1 MSRAELYACL
11 YVTQFPAQALLRL
24 RPELRNRPCAVME
37 GDPPLRQVCSLN
49 SQAHALGVVPGMTQV
64 EMDTFP
70 SVTLLPRSK
79 AVEAATSSALLE
91 CAAAFSPWVESPRE
105 DPGEHQSSD
114 NAFLCMI
121 DIAGTETL
129 LGVPGMLA
137 GTLLERVRSLGIS
150 ARITV
155 SCNFHAAICLA
166 RGASLKKQIAVI
178 PAGKESAA
186 LASLPLTILN
196 LPAERAETFSL
207 WGIHTLGMLAALPEK
222 SLIAR
227 MGQEGKRLSQLAR
240 GDLPHFFLPD
250 EPAFKLE
257 EHMEFDSPVE
267 LLTSLLFVIGVM
279 LEQLVLRASARS
291 LALASVTIRLALE
304 GNASHTRAVRP
315 ALPSNDRQLWIKL
328 IHLDLEAHP
337 PQASILAL
345 TVLAEPGST
354 SRMQLGLFST
364 QLPEPERLDVTLA
377 RIRSIVGENN
387 AGRALLKDTH
397 QPDSFRVAPFSI
409 PSDSAGET
417 EITVDQ
423 PRATVRQLRPAE
435 QIKVTLRSQQPAEFS
450 FREQHY
456 CVERAYGPW
465 LASGEWWNPSLW
477 QFEEWDMVARSRDGV
492 LLYCCAVRDLTR
504 NDWQMAVLYD

>member
-1 MSRAELYACL
+1 MSHAELYACL

-24 RPELRNRPCAVME
+24 RPELRDRPCAVME
-37 GDPPLRQVCSLN
+37 GEPPLRQVCSLN
-49 SQAHALGVVPGMTQV
+49 SQAHALGVVREMTQV

-79 AVEAATSSALLE
+79 AVEATTSSALLE
-91 CAAAFSPWVESPRE
+91 CAAAFSPRVESPRE
-105 DPGEHQSSD
+105 HESSD
-114 NAFLCMI
+114 SAFLCMI

-129 LGVPGMLA
+129 FGAPGMLA
-137 GTLLERVRSLGIS
+137 GTLLERVRLLGIS
-150 ARITV
+150 ARVTV

-166 RGASLKKQIAVI
+166 RAASLKNQIAVI
-178 PAGKESAA
+178 PSGKESAA
-186 LASLPLTILN
+186 LASLPLTVLN

-227 MGQEGKRLSQLAR
+227 MGQEGKRLAQLAR

-250 EPAFKLE
+250 ESAFKLE

-291 LALASVTIRLALE
+291 LALASVTIRLSLE

-337 PQASILAL
+337 PQASILAM
-345 TVLAEPGST
+345 TVLAESGST
-354 SRMQLGLFST
+354 SRTQLGLFST

-387 AGRALLKDTH
+387 AGRPLLKDTH

-409 PSDSAGET
+409 PSNAASEA
-417 EITVDQ
+417 EITVSQ
-423 PRATVRQLRPAE
+423 PRAAVRQLRPAE
-435 QIKVTLRSQQPAEFS
+435 QIEVTLRSDQPAEFS

-465 LASGEWWNPSLW
+465 LASGEWWNRSLW
-477 QFEEWDMVARSRDGV
+477 QFEEWDLVARSRDGV